1 MPATS
6 TARSTRNSSIVF
18 DNVTKTYP
26 GQTAHALDSL
36 SIEVR
41 SGELVCLVGP
51 SGGGKTT
58 ALQLVN
64 RLVDL
69 SSGEIRIG
77 DTNIMDLSPIELRR
91 TIGYAIQQS
100 GLFPHYTVAEN
111 IATVPTILKW
121 DRKRIEARTKE
132 LLELVGLTPV
142 ENWLKR
148 YPGQLSGGQQQRV
161 GIARALAADPP
172 VMLMDEPFGA
182 LDPITRVAVQD
193 EFLDIH
199 RAVGK
204 TTLFVTHDI
213 DEAIKMAD
221 RIAILKPGGLLAQ
234 YDTPAEVLARPADD
248 FVAEFLGA
256 ERGLKRLALTTVAEV
271 LAAGRDR
278 RGSSPVA
285 AAAGSTEAGNPV
297 SAAEWPEVSATMTLR
312 EALSLVSAAHAQGAR
327 VMDAGSHLG
336 DVTLHELICPP
347 ADDPARTTEGARI

>member
-1 MPATS
+1 MTDQ
-6 TARSTRNSSIVF
+6 TRGTQEHAGDSSITF
-18 DNVTKTYP
+18 ERATKIYP
-26 GQTAHALDSL
+26 GQATPALRELDL
-36 SIEVR
+36 AVH

-69 SSGEIRIG
+69 TSGTIRIG
-77 DTNIMDLSPIELRR
+77 GRDISRLAPIELRR
-91 TIGYAIQQS
+91 TIGYAIQES

-111 IATVPTILKW
+111 IAIVPQILKW
-121 DRKRIEARTKE
+121 DRARIRQRTAE

-142 ENWLKR
+142 EDWLDR
-148 YPGQLSGGQQQRV
+148 YPSQLSGGQQQRV

-182 LDPITRVAVQD
+182 LDPITRLSVQD
-193 EFLDIH
+193 EFLAIH
-199 RAVGK
+199 QRVGK

-221 RIAILKPGGLLAQ
+221 RVAILRPGGTLAQ
-234 YDTPAEVLARPADD
+234 FDTPEQILLHPIDD

-271 LAAGRDR
+271 LARTRPGTVLPADTVL
-278 RGSSPVA
+278 PA
-285 AAAGSTEAGNPV
+285 EAAGWPVVSSEMSVREALALV
-297 SAAEWPEVSATMTLR
+297 SVAGTDGATIADAPGRFITLR
-312 EALSLVSAAHAQGAR
+312 ELVH
-327 VMDAGSHLG
+327 
-336 DVTLHELICPP
+336 PP
-347 ADDPARTTEGARI
+347 AARDAAEAAV